1 MSQLSEN
8 KQAIAIALL
17 KQYQAGFE
25 LLNKDY
31 GKQKLAERTQR
42 KNLINNPKNRF
53 KFAAQALYIEIGNTL
68 NLHRTNPN
76 KVNCIE
82 LIKKI
87 VLLMRK
93 ARQIPRSSKGCL
105 ANYHPNFYDNHSFI
119 ALYIQNI
126 INPFWESTTA
136 ILSQFI
142 TFGREHH
149 TSILYYICNR
159 SMHSSDYLK
168 QVANSSSLQV
178 TYHQPKEA
186 MNDIVA
192 KLALALKIDTPYTQH
207 YSGIF
212 KEEYKRQQAEDKRQE
227 AEIDTLLAEIDA
239 MKM

>member
-25 LLNKDY
+25 LLSNGY
-31 GKQKLAERTQR
+31 GKQKLAKRTQR

-68 NLHRTNPN
+68 NLHRTNPK

-82 LIKKI
+82 SIKKI
-87 VLLMRK
+87 VLLTKK
-93 ARQIPRSSKGCL
+93 AHQIPRSHKGCL
-105 ANYHPNFYDNHSFI
+105 ANYYPDLYDNHSFI

-142 TFGREHH
+142 TFGREHIH
-149 TSILYYICNR
+149 PYFIIF
-159 SMHSSDYLK
+159 
-168 QVANSSSLQV
+168 AI
-178 TYHQPKEA
+178 EA
-186 MNDIVA
+186 CIHR
-192 KLALALKIDTPYTQH
+192 I
-207 YSGIF
+207 I
-212 KEEYKRQQAEDKRQE
+212 
-227 AEIDTLLAEIDA
+227 
-239 MKM
+239 